1 MHERY
6 QIIDDQLWKDKGV
19 RKVPVQNYFV
29 YFVISEPDKSV
40 KILAVIYAG
49 RDQQQAM
56 NAANRITGKD

>member
-1 MHERY
+1 MPERY
-6 QIIDDQLWKDKGV
+6 RIIDDQPWKDKGV
-19 RKVPVQNYFV
+19 RKVPVKNYFV

-56 NAANRITGKD
+56 NTAIKITGEE